1 MKERTIQKIETFF
14 KINDDLLFLKDN
26 VMEACNIILNTYNNG
41 GKLLVCGNGGSCSD
55 ADHIVGELMKGFLL
69 KRPLDE
75 DIKFKFIQYFGNEGS
90 IIANKLQE
98 SLPAISLGV
107 HSAFNTAYIND
118 VDSSLIYAQQV
129 IGYGKRDDTIIG
141 ISTSGNA
148 VNVYY
153 AFMAA
158 KVKGL
163 KCIALCGMDG
173 GKISNISDCNLIA
186 PSYETYRIQEYHVA
200 IYHLICAVVESEIFK
215 F

>member
-1 MKERTIQKIETFF
+1 MKERTKQKIDTFF
-14 KINDDLLFLKDN
+14 KINDDLLFMKDN
-26 VMEACNIILNTYNNG
+26 IMKACSIILDTYNNG
-41 GKLLVCGNGGSCSD
+41 GKILVCGNGGSCSD
-55 ADHIVGELMKGFLL
+55 SEHIVGELMKGFLL

-75 DIKFKFIQYFGNEGS
+75 DIKNKFKQYFGDEGS
-90 IIANKLQE
+90 IIANKLQS

-107 HSAFNTAYIND
+107 HAAFNTAFIND

-129 IGYGKRDDTIIG
+129 IGYGKKDDSIIG

-148 VNVYY
+148 ANVYY

-173 GKISNISDCNLIA
+173 GKISAISDCSLVA
-186 PSYETYRIQEYHVA
+186 PSHETYRIQEYHVA
-200 IYHLICAVVESEIFK
+200 IYHLICAVVESEIFE